1 MSTLALRIEG
11 MTCQHCVRA
20 VNEALTELPG
30 VIVER
35 VEIGKASVALDD
47 ARVAPSQVIDAVQD
61 AGYTA
66 HVVD

>member
-20 VNEALTELPG
+20 VNEALAELPG
-30 VIVER
+30 VTVER
-35 VEIGKASVALDD
+35 VEIGKASVSMDD
-47 ARVAPSQVIDAVQD
+47 ARVATAQVIDAVQD
-61 AGYTA
+61 AGYVA

>member
-30 VIVER
+30 VTVER
-35 VEIGKASVALDD
+35 VEIGKASVALDGT
-47 ARVAPSQVIDAVQD
+47 RVVPAQVIDAVQD
-61 AGYTA
+61 AGYAA
-66 HVVD
+66 HVVG